1 MRVRTI
7 DHGGLMRP
15 IVISTALAAG
25 LAGSALT
32 VPAAVAASHTV
43 AASRTVASRT
53 VASHAVVAPAPS
65 FKVNAKSGLKVRSG
79 PGSKY
84 KESGSLRFGTVV
96 AGTGK
101 TSGSWTQIRMPK
113 GGVAWAPSMYLT
125 MVKPGP
131 PPKPKPKPTGVA
143 AFKVTRAGVN
153 LRTAPNTQAKVINV
167 LRAGGLL
174 ASTGQVAKGWTQ
186 VSVSA
191 GGVGWVAAQYL
202 AKTTNPVYRVVG
214 SPGVNV
220 RAGAGVKFK
229 QIAFVKTAILLPG
242 TGTVQS
248 GWAQL
253 NLSNGLT
260 GFASRRYLSQTV
272 QDRGDAA
279 APAPAATPDPA
290 STPDPADCP
299 EDAPNPNAPAE
310 EPPAQPATEVAP
322 GS

>member
-1 MRVRTI
+1 
-7 DHGGLMRP
+7 MRP
-15 IVISTALAAG
+15 IVISTALTAG
-25 LAGSALT
+25 LAGLAFT
-32 VPAAVAASHTV
+32 VPPAVAAASHTAAGQV
-43 AASRTVASRT
+43 A
-53 VASHAVVAPAPS
+53 APAPS
-65 FKVNAKSGLKVRSG
+65 YKVNAKSGVKVRPG

-84 KESGSLRFGTVV
+84 KVSGTLKFGTVV

-101 TSGSWTQIRMPK
+101 TSGSWTQIRMPN
-113 GGVAWAPSMYLT
+113 GTPAWAPAMYLT

-131 PPKPKPKPTGVA
+131 PPKPKPKPKGAA

-153 LRTAPNTQAKVINV
+153 LRTAPNTTSKVINV

-186 VSVSA
+186 VAVSA
-191 GGVGWVAAQYL
+191 GGVGWVASQYL
-202 AKTTNPVYRVVG
+202 AKTANPVYRVVG

-229 QIAFVKTAILLPG
+229 QTAFLKTSILVPG
-242 TGTVQS
+242 TGMQES

-253 NLSNGLT
+253 NLSNGLA
-260 GFASRRYLSQTV
+260 GWSSRRYLSQTV
-272 QDRGDAA
+272 QDRGGAA
-279 APAPAATPDPA
+279 PEPTATPAPAPTPTLEDG
-290 STPDPADCP
+290 P
-299 EDAPNPNAPAE
+299 EDAPNPDAPAE